1 MVDVVLAV
9 NMGQPHLMN
18 GSNACF
24 LYTSTSTSTSYR
36 KGANDTVLFDNNKNK
51 SYQLYFDIPII
62 HKQGSDINYT
72 ALCEPCVCVYV
83 LLACLQV
90 EVRRPTVEV
99 SRIHVCMHNPV
110 RLGFILKE
118 VEAWEAWE

>member
-1 MVDVVLAV
+1 
-9 NMGQPHLMN
+9 MGQPHLMN

-72 ALCEPCVCVYV
+72 ALCEPCVCLCFARVFSG
-83 LLACLQV
+83 
-90 EVRRPTVEV
+90 RGPTAH
-99 SRIHVCMHNPV
+99 SRGRRIHVGMHNPV
-110 RLGFILKE
+110 RLGFIRKE